1 MDLGRSVWKHFA
13 HAPLTTAWLLVL
25 LITTIVQHTVSA
37 TTVSRWLAESSTD
50 LVHLSREP
58 LSVLATSL
66 VWLDG
71 AYWLPYALFFGV
83 LLVPTERWL
92 GARRWLMVG
101 VAGHVLAT
109 YISQGALWL
118 AIYAGSAGS
127 SEMSMRDVGV
137 SYFMFAIMGVLA
149 YRFTGRWRTVYIAVI
164 VTCCATP
171 LVLDVGVTNLGHLSA
186 VLIGLACYPLT
197 RGVVGSSAEFPAHR
211 ESLLTIPR
219 QLLARRFFSCSTS
232 KSGSGHSRSMASSA
246 SISNSVMDNRAN
258 HLRSA
263 GMTYQG
269 ASSLSVRSRTTW

>member
-1 MDLGRSVWKHFA
+1 MELARSVRTHFA
-13 HAPLTTAWLLVL
+13 RAPLTTAWLLVL
-25 LITTIVQHTVSA
+25 LITTIVQHAVSA
-37 TTVSRWLAESSTD
+37 ATVSRWLAESSTD

-58 LSVLATSL
+58 LSVLASSL

-83 LLVPTERWL
+83 LLVPTEHWL

-118 AIYAGSAGS
+118 AIYAGFAGP
-127 SEMSMRDVGV
+127 SEVSMRDVGV

-149 YRFTGRWRTVYIAVI
+149 YRFTGRWRAVYVAVI
-164 VTCCATP
+164 VTCCLTP
-171 LVLDVGVTNLGHLSA
+171 LIVDVGVTNLGHFSA

-197 RGVVGSSAEFPAHR
+197 RGVGSSANSPAHR
-211 ESLLTIPR
+211 ETLLTIPR
-219 QLLARRFFSCSTS
+219 QLSARRFFSCSTS
-232 KSGSGHSRSMASSA
+232 KSGSGHPRSMASKA
-246 SISNSVMDNRAN
+246 SMTSSVIASRAY

-263 GMTYQG
+263 GTTCQG
-269 ASSLSVRSRTTW
+269 ATSVSVSSSIA